1 MFDDRSSEVGGRRI
15 RSRALLSIAMLATL
29 AAVGTGTGLALS
41 SGFAAAHTASSSL
54 ASQSSSSV
62 TNPSSSARA
71 AFAVL
76 SDRAAT
82 NTGSASVPTG
92 AMAAATQDGIKVYV
106 WEQEAGESLNP
117 NAPRSPNATE
127 SEICVG
133 QEATNSDSIGGS
145 ACGPV
150 AAFVAHGDVDFTGSG
165 GSSSPM
171 TITALVPNGVNS
183 IELTEAD
190 GASRSVPVINN
201 VAVTVVQGG
210 ENALPAR
217 PATAISYLM
226 PSGDTEKVMGPRQ

>member
-1 MFDDRSSEVGGRRI
+1 MFDNRVGGRRI
-15 RSRALLSIAMLATL
+15 RPRALLAIALL
-29 AAVGTGTGLALS
+29 AALAVVGTGAGFALS

-54 ASQSSSSV
+54 ASPSSSV

-76 SDRAAT
+76 SDHTAT
-82 NTGSASVPTG
+82 NAGSASVPAG
-92 AMAAATQDGIKVYV
+92 AIPAATQDGIKVYV
-106 WEQEAGESLNP
+106 WEQAAGESLNP

-127 SEICVG
+127 GEICVG
-133 QEATNSDSIGGS
+133 QEATSSNDIGGA

-150 AAFVAHGDVDFTGSG
+150 AAFIAHGNVDFTGSG

-171 TITALVPNGVNS
+171 TITALVPNGVSS

-190 GASRSVPVINN
+190 GASRSVPVVNN

-217 PATAISYLM
+217 PAAAVSYPM
-226 PSGDTEKVMGPRQ
+226 PSGNIEKVMGPRQ